1 MAQSFKEAF
10 RAARSAGKK
19 EFTWNGSRYNTK
31 IKEEVGTPGA
41 SRPRPRNKP
50 TKATTPTP
58 TDFKI
63 TPTPA
68 KSTDSLGSRIL
79 KAGTRRPIGE
89 SLGGRAVKAVGRAI
103 GVGSLEERRAARRK
117 RAGR

>member
-31 IKEEVGTPGA
+31 IKEETGA
-41 SRPRPRNKP
+41 DRPRPRNKP

-79 KAGTRRPIGE
+79 KAGRRPIGE